1 MRFFVKPLF
10 KELGMAKSLDYTTL
24 RDAMT
29 GGAMAFRAVTDLD
42 PAGGEG
48 DKVFPPTYK
57 GGVYAREKRV
67 IDGVEIPCVL
77 LDSVQS
83 QANRLELA
91 LLDWHRCSATD
102 KKPFPLVQLD
112 FTGSEAN
119 EVGLFTVLEAPHR
132 IADAVFLASE
142 IKEVDKEKPIRFRD
156 PKEPAKGSKI
166 GRIVDDANT
175 RNASGLFGLCPAA
188 LIFGMWDS
196 HGARGGLGEK
206 FQRALVSEVFGVGST
221 EDNRR
226 PASRVDP
233 LLVVAGESLPIRE
246 NEDGS
251 WFVVEKGTGNSKL
264 SNVGL
269 GNVTPSLEVPPNRR
283 KEFDSEFNHG
293 GVTIRFARQ
302 ITVLSLPALRRLH
315 FPIKDKKA
323 EEQVEAN
330 AEGRTTLAAL
340 ALAAVARQWH
350 SGFSLRSRCDLIPRK
365 KLTLEL
371 LKPGGIEDFD
381 LSLDAATE
389 LLRKAADAAKQAG
402 LSWPTASEGEWNDG
416 CLKLTPSIDL
426 AKAVARSR
434 QLAAQKRD

>member
-1 MRFFVKPLF
+1 
-10 KELGMAKSLDYTTL
+10 MAKPLDYTTL

-29 GGAMAFRAVTDLD
+29 SGAMAFRAVTDLD

-48 DKVFPPTYK
+48 DKVFPPTYQ

-67 IDGVEIPCVL
+67 IDGVEVPCVL

-91 LLDWHRCSATD
+91 LLDWHRCSEVG
-102 KKPFPLVQLD
+102 KKPFPLVQID
-112 FTGSEAN
+112 FTNSEAK
-119 EVGLFTVLEAPHR
+119 EVGLFSVLEAPHR

-142 IKEVDKEKPIRFRD
+142 IEEVETEKPIRFRD
-156 PKEPAKGSKI
+156 TKEPAKGSKI
-166 GRIVDDANT
+166 GRIVDDANA
-175 RNASGLFGLCPAA
+175 RNASGLFGLCPSA

-233 LLVVAGESLPIRE
+233 LLVVAGESVKVKD
-246 NEDGS
+246 NKDGTWS
-251 WFVVEKGTGNSKL
+251 FVDQGADAKL
-264 SNVGL
+264 SKFGL
-269 GNVTPSLEVPPNRR
+269 GNVTPSLEVPPD
-283 KEFDSEFNHG
+283 KKKPGESPFNHG

-315 FPIKDKKA
+315 FP
-323 EEQVEAN
+323 VEGKNAADQINAN
-330 AEGRTTLAAL
+330 IIARTTLAAL

-350 SGFSLRSRCDLIPRK
+350 SGFSLRSRCDLVPRRE
-365 KLTLEL
+365 LTFEL
-371 LKPGGIEDFD
+371 LKAGGKEDFNLPAD
-381 LSLDAATE
+381 TAAE
-389 LLRKAADAAKQAG
+389 LLDKAAIAAKQAG
-402 LSWPTASEGEWNDG
+402 LSWPTASEGQWKDG
-416 CLKLTPSIDL
+416 CLKLTPGDDL
-426 AKAVARSR
+426 AKAVAKSR
-434 QLAAQKRD
+434 QLAAQNRD